1 LTLVEL
7 IAQVERRFAAAP
19 LFYGH
24 GTNNAH
30 DEATWLVLRALGLPF
45 DAALGA
51 PAHDVERIEQ
61 LAHRRISERM
71 PVAYLLKEAWLAGQ
85 SFYVDQRVIV
95 PRSHIAELLPSLRRR
110 PVRRVLDLCTGS
122 GCLAILAARAFPN
135 AGVDA
140 IDVSPA
146 ALAVAR
152 KNIVR
157 HRLGRRV
164 HPKRSDLFA
173 AVRATRYELILTN
186 PPYVGAGT
194 IAQLPPEYRHE
205 PRVALAG
212 GSDGLDLVAQ
222 ILAKAADFLSPGG
235 LLVCEVGDGKVA
247 AQRRFRSLKVDWL
260 KAEVFAVQREALV
273 RPASRAASVPM
284 QPIRRKAKQ

>member
-1 LTLVEL
+1 M
-7 IAQVERRFAAAP
+7 ERRFAAAP